1 MLKFL
6 KLTLIVLITATVS
19 IAVVGTVVWSIADES
34 DREGFVAAAERLRAF
49 TSEFGGDR
57 KPAASPTGPD
67 TTPSEKAGS
76 PARKAEEPRLG
87 QLDEFL
93 PRRLP
98 VVNALSAGNLFGSP
112 HFLDVDQT
120 PYYGFASVEHRDQLF
135 GELAW
140 IDFYDPSK
148 PPMDRFNG
156 ALLRIVARLGLLSSS
171 PRFDEY
177 EWISG
182 LEFGIQ
188 SQPGRQLVSLN
199 DEARGLSRL
208 IRYWQSSAQGLLP
221 GRHEQDLEP
230 YRPRS
235 RAQLRPIDKDQKG
248 DWFEFE
254 GEGMPWNS
262 SWGSPVVQVLTSED
276 GTEVRSFTKAG
287 VQKSVLWKITQ
298 DKDTEEW
305 KFKGTSC
312 PDGTVKQGED
322 STLRV
327 EFDRHQDFDA
337 MEYRFDQHGRVST
350 VILEQRVAVESDAA
364 GNHETEE
371 WKPFVAITFE
381 YQNDRSTRWRQA
393 DIAPVVSS
401 WPAKH
406 QEELS
411 SAGIRLRRPEGKFD
425 TLLTEPAHRLSLITG
440 TLARDSITEEQ
451 RSLLL
456 QRAETL
462 EKQLLTLDLE
472 TIERAISKDMG
483 KATPIAF
490 FELVEA
496 AILLKEIQP
505 ESLLLQHVEPVISNW
520 SETIPRNQ

>member
-6 KLTLIVLITATVS
+6 KLTLIVLITATAS

-34 DREGFVAAAERLRAF
+34 DREGFVAAAEKLSAF

-76 PARKAEEPRLG
+76 PARKVERPRLG

-98 VVNALSAGNLFGSP
+98 IVNAISAGNLFGYP

-120 PYYGFASVEHRDQLF
+120 PYHGFASVEHRGQFF
-135 GELAW
+135 GELTW

-148 PPMDRFNG
+148 PPMDRFNDAMLG
-156 ALLRIVARLGLLSSS
+156 MVSRLGLLSSS

-177 EWISG
+177 EGIGG

-188 SQPGRQLVSLN
+188 SQPGRKYHTLN
-199 DEARGLSRL
+199 YEIRGLTRL
-208 IRYWQSSAQGLLP
+208 IGYRQSGVLGQPDPDWLELP
-221 GRHEQDLEP
+221 GRHVQDLEP
-230 YRPRS
+230 YRPLS
-235 RAQLRPIDKDQKG
+235 RVQLRPIDKDQKG
-248 DWFEFE
+248 DWFEIE
-254 GEGMPWNS
+254 SENGTG
-262 SWGSPVVQVLTSED
+262 VVIQVLNSED

-298 DKDTEEW
+298 DKDTAEW
-305 KFKGTSC
+305 NFEGRSCPKGTI
-312 PDGTVKQGED
+312 KQGED

-327 EFDRHQDFDA
+327 EFDGHKDFDA

-350 VILEQRVAVESDAA
+350 VILEQLVAVESDAA

-381 YQNDRSTRWRQA
+381 YQNDRATRWRQA
-393 DIAPVVSS
+393 DITPVVSS
-401 WPAKH
+401 WPANL
-406 QEELS
+406 QEEFPVL
-411 SAGIRLRRPEGKFD
+411 AFD
-425 TLLTEPAHRLSLITG
+425 
-440 TLARDSITEEQ
+440 
-451 RSLLL
+451 
-456 QRAETL
+456 
-462 EKQLLTLDLE
+462 
-472 TIERAISKDMG
+472 SKD
-483 KATPIAF
+483 
-490 FELVEA
+490 
-496 AILLKEIQP
+496 LKTN
-505 ESLLLQHVEPVISNW
+505 S
-520 SETIPRNQ
+520 TRC